1 MHVQKLELLHIAV
14 PLRSKIKHASHERTE
29 SDSMIARVTL
39 SDGTIGHGE
48 GVPRSYVTGE
58 TIGTAFEALSKV
70 DVARSIGDPQAFQE
84 AVKATAAVTLDEIE
98 ADPRGMF
105 GNAARCALELAL
117 LDAFGRAF
125 NQSLSDAVDQ
135 LAGPGRTPV
144 DWVRYS
150 GAVTSQ
156 TVRAERISAWKMR
169 VYGFKQVKVKVGV
182 PEQNDPYRM
191 RTFRR
196 IMGKRMNIRLDA
208 NEAWDAENL
217 VERMS
222 ELRFANP
229 SAIEQPLPHAQ
240 LDRLADLRAKL
251 GAPVMLDESLCSLSD
266 ARTAFEKK
274 AADIYNVRVSKCGGI
289 APLLRI
295 VSYALERGVRLQLG
309 CHPGETGLL
318 SAAGRHLASRA
329 PVFDFVEGSYDR
341 HVLGE
346 TITAPDVTFGYGGW
360 ARAIPGPGL
369 GAAPVDGVL
378 DRLTRRSLAVEYD

>member
-295 VSYALERGVRLQLG
+295 VSYA
-309 CHPGETGLL
+309 PSGEC
-318 SAAGRHLASRA
+318 
-329 PVFDFVEGSYDR
+329 GS
-341 HVLGE
+341 
-346 TITAPDVTFGYGGW
+346 
-360 ARAIPGPGL
+360 
-369 GAAPVDGVL
+369 
-378 DRLTRRSLAVEYD
+378 S